1 MGPLKGVRVVD
12 MSQVISGPLAAAWLA
27 DQGAEVI
34 KVEDAKGDPSRLI
47 GPRKEDMSALYFA
60 VNRGKQALVADLKSK
75 EDCARVWAEI
85 EKADVLVQNFR
96 PGVAERLGFG
106 YEAVAARNPRLVY
119 CSISG
124 FGAHG
129 PRAKSRAYDSVVQ
142 ALAGFAAC
150 QAGPS
155 GEPELVRSY
164 VCDKVTALIAAQ
176 AITAALVAR
185 ATTGKGQHV
194 EVAMF
199 DVALSFNWPEG
210 MWNHAFLDSPPEPSP
225 EVSTSYRLWQT
236 RDGHVSL
243 SALQQVEF
251 EALCRAVESPE
262 LYHDPRFATPTL
274 RMANRVAYREIMEAK
289 IASFTTAELDARLA
303 HEDAP
308 GGRVNLREDLLHDPQ
323 AQENGNF
330 VEIDAADLGRV
341 RTARHPA
348 RFSATPV
355 NPRPHAAPRLRKAE
369 D

>member
-12 MSQVISGPLAAAWLA
+12 MSQVISGPLAAGWLA
-27 DQGAEVI
+27 DQGAEVV
-34 KVEDAKGDPSRLI
+34 KVEDAKGDPSRLV
-47 GPRKEDMSALYFA
+47 GPRKDDMSALYFA
-60 VNRGKQALVADLKSK
+60 GNRGKQGLVADLKSEK
-75 EDCARVWAEI
+75 DRERVWAEI

-96 PGVAERLGFG
+96 PGVADRLGFG

-176 AITAALVAR
+176 AITAALFSR
-185 ATTGKGQHV
+185 TTTGKGQHV

-199 DVALSFNWPEG
+199 DVALAFNWPEG
-210 MWNHAFLDSPPEPSP
+210 MWNQAFLDAPPAPAP
-225 EVSTSYRLWQT
+225 EVSTSYRLWRT

-251 EALCRAVESPE
+251 EALCRALESPE
-262 LYHDPRFATPTL
+262 IYRDPRFATATL
-274 RMANRVAYREIMEAK
+274 RMANRIEYRDLLEAK
-289 IASFTTAELDARLA
+289 VASFTTAELDARLA

-308 GGRVNLREDLLHDPQ
+308 GGRVNLREDLLTDPQ

-330 VEIDAADLGRV
+330 IEIDAGDLGRV

-348 RFSATPV
+348 RFGSTPV
-355 NPRPHAAPRLRKAE
+355 NPRPHAAPRLPKKG
-369 D
+369 

>member
-199 DVALSFNWPEG
+199 DVALAFNWPEG
-210 MWNHAFLDSPPEPSP
+210 MWNHAFLDNAPEPSP

-251 EALCRAVESPE
+251 EALCRAVDSPE

-274 RMANRVAYREIMEAK
+274 RMTNRVAYREIMEAK

-355 NPRPHAAPRLRKAE
+355 NPRPHAAPRLRRSK

>member
-12 MSQVISGPLAAAWLA
+12 MSQVISGPLAASWLA
-27 DQGAEVI
+27 DQGADVI
-34 KVEDAKGDPSRLI
+34 KVEDAKGDPSRHI
-47 GPRKEDMSALYFA
+47 GPRKDDMSALYFA
-60 VNRGKQALVADLKSK
+60 VNRGKQGLVADLKSK

-106 YEAVAARNPRLVY
+106 YEAVAARNPRLIY

-124 FGAHG
+124 FGSHG
-129 PRAKSRAYDSVVQ
+129 PRAKARAYDSVVQ

-176 AITAALVAR
+176 AITAALFSR

-199 DVALSFNWPEG
+199 DVALAFNWVEG
-210 MWNHAFLDSPPEPSP
+210 MWNHAFLDDAPEPSP
-225 EVSTSYRLWQT
+225 EVSTSYRLWET

-251 EALCRAVESPE
+251 EALCRAVDSPE

-274 RMANRVAYREIMEAK
+274 RMANRVEYREIMEAK

-303 HEDAP
+303 REDAP
-308 GGRVNLREDLLHDPQ
+308 GGRVNLREDLLRDPQ
-323 AQENGNF
+323 ALENGNF
-330 VEIDAADLGRV
+330 VEIDAADIGRV

-348 RFSATPV
+348 KFGGTPV
-355 NPRPHAAPRLRKAE
+355 SPRPRPAPRLRK
-369 D
+369 

>member
-12 MSQVISGPLAAAWLA
+12 MSQVISGPLAASWLA
-27 DQGAEVI
+27 DQGADVI
-34 KVEDAKGDPSRLI
+34 KVEDAKGDPSRHI
-47 GPRKEDMSALYFA
+47 GPRKDDMSALYFA
-60 VNRGKQALVADLKSK
+60 VNRGKQGLVADLKSK

-164 VCDKVTALIAAQ
+164 VCDKVTALIASQ
-176 AITAALVAR
+176 AITAALYSR
-185 ATTGKGQHV
+185 TNTGKGQHV

-199 DVALSFNWPEG
+199 DVALAFNWPEG
-210 MWNHAFLDSPPEPSP
+210 MWNHAFLDDAPEPSP

-243 SALQQVEF
+243 SALQQVARTTQTLWF
-251 EALCRAVESPE
+251 WRVGPLARSRAASS
-262 LYHDPRFATPTL
+262 L
-274 RMANRVAYREIMEAK
+274 R
-289 IASFTTAELDARLA
+289 
-303 HEDAP
+303 
-308 GGRVNLREDLLHDPQ
+308 
-323 AQENGNF
+323 
-330 VEIDAADLGRV
+330 
-341 RTARHPA
+341 
-348 RFSATPV
+348 
-355 NPRPHAAPRLRKAE
+355 
-369 D
+369 

>member
-12 MSQVISGPLAAAWLA
+12 LSQVISGPLATTWLA

-34 KVEDAKGDPSRLI
+34 KIEDAKGDPSRLV
-47 GPRKEDMSALYFA
+47 GPRKDDMSALYFA
-60 VNRGKQALVADLKSK
+60 VNRGKHGVVADLKK
-75 EDCARVWAEI
+75 EDDRAKVWAEI

-124 FGAHG
+124 FGANG

-194 EVAMF
+194 EVSMF
-199 DVALSFNWPEG
+199 DVAIAFNWPEG
-210 MWNHAFLDSPPEPSP
+210 MWNQAFIDNPPEPAP
-225 EVSTSYRLWQT
+225 EVSTSYRLWAT

-243 SALQQVEF
+243 SSLQQVEF
-251 EALCRAVESPE
+251 EALCRAIDAPE
-262 LYHDPRFATPTL
+262 VLRDPRFATATL
-274 RMANRVAYREIMEAK
+274 RMANRIAYRETLESRV
-289 IASFTTAELDARLA
+289 ASFTTAELDARLA
-303 HEDAP
+303 QEDAP
-308 GGRVNLREDLLHDPQ
+308 GGRVNLREDLLADPQ
-323 AQENGNF
+323 ALSNGNF
-330 VEIDAADLGRV
+330 IEIDAADLGRV

-348 RFSATPV
+348 RFGSTPV
-355 NPRPHAAPRLRKAE
+355 DPRPRAAPRLRK
-369 D
+369 